1 MLVQSK
7 TRGPLPVQPSFL
19 PGRSGSLGVSP
30 SSILR
35 SPNLPLHHSIH
46 GEETHS
52 VASPALFTF
61 DLSSLRRGLW
71 FGLNRCQPAN
81 GQRPTDDVTIR
92 LSGHSHSLFP
102 LLFLSLSLSFSH
114 SVCLSLSFTPTTSPF
129 PSQSLESPS
138 LPPRVSGF
146 CTFYALGPSLHLGCL
161 VVDIIREWETGSLSF
176 YGTTVNL
183 ELRISHLPVCRSC
196 CFCSSSNGLEP
207 LHNLMPRDFILF
219 PLLLPLS
226 PICTP
231 GFDLVSP
238 ATVKSTDLHLGKI
251 DF

>member
-52 VASPALFTF
+52 VASPALLTF

-102 LLFLSLSLSFSH
+102 LLFLSLSLFPTL
-114 SVCLSLSFTPTTSPF
+114 SVSLSLFHAHHLALSLSISRISISP
-129 PSQSLESPS
+129 PPS
-138 LPPRVSGF
+138 LRLLYLLRIGTLPPPRLSGSRYHSRVGDWKPF
-146 CTFYALGPSLHLGCL
+146 LLRNH
-161 VVDIIREWETGSLSF
+161 RESGVAYQPPARL
-176 YGTTVNL
+176 
-183 ELRISHLPVCRSC
+183 
-196 CFCSSSNGLEP
+196 
-207 LHNLMPRDFILF
+207 
-219 PLLLPLS
+219 PLLLLLF
-226 PICTP
+226 I
-231 GFDLVSP
+231 
-238 ATVKSTDLHLGKI
+238 I
-251 DF
+251 